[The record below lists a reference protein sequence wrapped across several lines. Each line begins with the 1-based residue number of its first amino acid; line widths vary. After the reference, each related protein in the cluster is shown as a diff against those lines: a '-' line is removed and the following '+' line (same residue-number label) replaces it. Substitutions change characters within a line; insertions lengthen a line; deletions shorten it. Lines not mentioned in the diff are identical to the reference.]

1 MVIWFVNLTQRLLVA
16 RRLSSNQSKR
26 GVVLGRGAFL
36 YYSYFHTSNPPNE
49 RAHFRAS
56 ERTLGGSV
64 LRLHSVSVP
73 RCDL

>member
-49 RAHFRAS
+49 RAHFRAF
-56 ERTLGGSV
+56 ERALGA
-64 LRLHSVSVP
+64 VSYGV
-73 RCDL
+73 RSASQ